1 MNLYLYYQAL
11 RLRAN
16 ASCFIFL
23 EVLKMQTNPVQIAQ
37 YNVAASQNISKTTV
51 AQNTTP
57 VNTVKSVQSNTAQP
71 SDTVSIS
78 AAAQKL
84 ARSEV
89 NESSVAE
96 TIESAATQV
105 MEGERAAASGTNRIS
120 VVI

>member
-1 MNLYLYYQAL
+1 
-11 RLRAN
+11 
-16 ASCFIFL
+16 
-23 EVLKMQTNPVQIAQ
+23 MQINPVQLAQ
-37 YNVAASQNISKTTV
+37 YSAAASQNISKTATI
-51 AQNTTP
+51 QNATP
-57 VNTVKSVQSNTAQP
+57 ANSVKSVQSNTAQP

-96 TIESAATQV
+96 AMESAATQT
-105 MEGERAAASGTNRIS
+105 MEGERAASNGTNRIS